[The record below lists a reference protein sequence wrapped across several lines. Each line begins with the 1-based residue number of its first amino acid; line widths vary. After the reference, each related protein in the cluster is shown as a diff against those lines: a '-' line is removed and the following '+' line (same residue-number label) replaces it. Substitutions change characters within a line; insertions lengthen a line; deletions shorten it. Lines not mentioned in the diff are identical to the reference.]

1 MKTLKFYLILLFLVG
16 SVCLYADGPTATL
29 QHSGE
34 LSVYFGQDAFQKAY
48 SDAEAGD
55 TITLSPGTFTYLS
68 SDLEKSLTITGTYG
82 MHPDSVNR
90 TYISQISVKAD
101 DVKIEGICIQYLY
114 FRTISNC
121 IVKRCRLNY
130 IATNNTNEKHT
141 NTLIDQCAIF
151 GYDNAIQTGINY
163 AIKNS
168 TIMRFAAVNSTTQL
182 ANITNCWVWN
192 FYEYAN
198 SNTKQP
204 YAVYKNNVLG
214 LNTSTA
220 NFSSNSSAYLYAPS
234 EYYNNCFYL
243 IANGKKTYRY
253 LPYFNGCLNT
263 GNVSFPEEGT
273 AVFSNLSDNAYFPWR
288 DDLDLKG
295 ADNTPIGITGGT
307 GFNEYPAI
315 PRVIK
320 ATIDAQNDGDGYL
333 NANIKVK
340 SER

>member
-1 MKTLKFYLILLFLVG
+1 M
-16 SVCLYADGPTATL
+16 
-29 QHSGE
+29 
-34 LSVYFGQDAFQKAY
+34 
-48 SDAEAGD
+48 
-55 TITLSPGTFTYLS
+55 
-68 SDLEKSLTITGTYG
+68 
-82 MHPDSVNR
+82 
-90 TYISQISVKAD
+90 KAD
-101 DVKIEGICIQYLY
+101 DVKIEGICIQDLRL
-114 FRTISNC
+114 RTISNC
-121 IVKRCRLNY
+121 IVKRCRIYYL
-130 IATNNTNEKHT
+130 IANSTSEKHT

-168 TIMRFAAVNSTTQL
+168 TIMRFAAVNPTTQL

-192 FYEYAN
+192 FFEYAS

-204 YAVYKNNVLG
+204 YAVYKNNVLC
-214 LNTSTA
+214 LNSGSGSYSA
-220 NFSSNSSAYLYAPS
+220 NSNQYLSAPS
-234 EYYNNCFYL
+234 EFYNNCFYL
-243 IANGKKTYRY
+243 LGTTNKTYRVI
-253 LPYFNGCLNT
+253 PYFNGCLNT